1 MDAGDFSNAGVAEA
15 AADGLFASLADLDWD
30 YGGRVGGSNGLYD
43 SNGNLIRKHGAVFNA
58 PLHFIG
64 FGQGAVV
71 NTEIIQRLGTYFPE
85 AGGVQD
91 SGERDLMMTAVDPF
105 EYNPESAP
113 QFNGTFSRMLDPE
126 IVVWDNVT
134 YADNYYQ
141 VQGKDGNNKVLT
153 GKELKKMPSKPDRAD
168 INYEL
173 ENWAGFDRAK
183 GEDNAHRA
191 AVAWYG
197 GTANLNESEIPAD
210 QQLVFRRLGD
220 LILNDLGEN
229 NEKSWYVPGHTKSS
243 FNHGDTKAPWE
254 GIGTG
259 WFYSVNGGGSKLR
272 PYEVGSGTNKSK
284 KSKDE
289 LGNFEDYLKNNRR
302 PVTYDNTY
310 AKGAVE
316 KRLRGD
322 YATPTVFNGN
332 FDVVAPKNDPNAPLP
347 NIPIPGWSDK
357 SASVS
362 MSNLVDW
369 RKITT
374 FRNER
379 NNLGF
384 EGTQLNYTLKLDRD
398 NNNIVHNPQVVPD
411 WGLLRLDLHAP
422 GTTKDKRGELV
433 VTLKT
438 PDESIV
444 HDQTIVL
451 QKASNTLEKVP
462 LLDDNNQP
470 TGTEISIPSS
480 YGGDRYKIDYGRNGF
495 ESFFIP
501 VPETLRGKMVN
512 VDLELRAEGQNKPKV
527 YLDNVFFQSNT
538 LKFGN
543 PTAARNDSLAYSPNN
558 YLIEKPQYTM
568 SFNKT
573 RNTPNWVSWTLD
585 GSWPSKIPSSK
596 RPGGFAE
603 DPDLNGTNWYKIN
616 HNDYN
621 FDAEVEKYYSDDEYK
636 HFEVPERDFSPP
648 LKPYFW
654 PVRGHLSPSK
664 DRSRSI
670 KDLYSTFLTTNIV
683 PQDLKGNSGVWR
695 EWEKHLQEKVK
706 NFQHKIYVISG
717 VLGTGGD
724 GKDYNDFSQF
734 NAQTNKD
741 EKIAVPSKLWKVVMG
756 FNKNSTSEY
765 PDYAY
770 ATIVP
775 NNALDLLNVEYNNKG
790 KPKKVTPKKWTD
802 FKKTINVLELA
813 LNKDLKDS
821 DFRYDFLSNVK
832 DPQIKERLKNT
843 K

>member
-1 MDAGDFSNAGVAEA
+1 
-15 AADGLFASLADLDWD
+15 
-30 YGGRVGGSNGLYD
+30 
-43 SNGNLIRKHGAVFNA
+43 
-58 PLHFIG
+58 
-64 FGQGAVV
+64 
-71 NTEIIQRLGTYFPE
+71 
-85 AGGVQD
+85 
-91 SGERDLMMTAVDPF
+91 
-105 EYNPESAP
+105 
-113 QFNGTFSRMLDPE
+113 
-126 IVVWDNVT
+126 VVWDNVT

-141 VQGKDGNNKVLT
+141 VQGKEGENKVLI

-173 ENWAGFDRAK
+173 KDWAGFDRTK
-183 GEDNAHRA
+183 GTDNAHRA

-197 GTANLNESEIPAD
+197 GTANLNESQIPAGE
-210 QQLVFRRLGD
+210 QQVFRRLGD
-220 LILNDLGEN
+220 LLTEELNDPQ
-229 NEKSWYVPGHTKSS
+229 KSWYVPGHTKSS
-243 FNHGDTKAPWE
+243 FNHGDTEAPWE

-284 KSKDE
+284 KSKGE
-289 LGNFEDYLKNNRR
+289 LGDFQQYLENNRR

-374 FRNER
+374 FDNER
-379 NNLGF
+379 KNLGS
-384 EGTQLNYTLKLDRD
+384 EGTQLNYTLKLEGK
-398 NNNIVHNPQVVPD
+398 NNRIVHNPQVVPD
-411 WGLLRLDLHAP
+411 WGVLRLDVHAP
-422 GTTKDKRGELV
+422 DTAKKASGKLI
-433 VTLKT
+433 VTVKNSLNDNIKHSR
-438 PDESIV
+438 E
-444 HDQTIVL
+444 IVL
-451 QKASNTLEKVP
+451 QKASNALQTIPRLDENNKP
-462 LLDDNNQP
+462 ILDDNNEVK
-470 TGTEISIPSS
+470 TISIPGS
-480 YGGDRYKIDYGRNGF
+480 YEKDKYKIDYGRKGF

-501 VPETLRGKMVN
+501 VPEQFRGQMVN
-512 VDLELRAEGQNKPKV
+512 IEVQLQAASGKQPTV

-543 PTAARNDSLAYSPNN
+543 PTAARNDRLAYSPNN

-573 RNTPNWVSWTLD
+573 RNTANWVSWMLD
-585 GSWPSKIPSSK
+585 GSWPSKISSSK

-603 DPDLNGTNWYKIN
+603 DPDLDGTNWYKIN

-621 FDAEVEKYYSDDEYK
+621 FQSQIEKLKFYTKDDYN
-636 HFEVPERDFSPP
+636 HFEVPDRPDPP
-648 LKPYFW
+648 GSLPSWKPYFW

-664 DRSRSI
+664 DRSRSL

-683 PQDLKGNSGVWR
+683 PQDEKGNGGVWR
-695 EWEKHLQEKVK
+695 RWEKHLQEQVK
-706 NFQHKIYVISG
+706 NFQHKIYVMSG
-717 VLGTGGD
+717 VLGTGGGD
-724 GKDYNDFSQF
+724 KDYNDFSQF
-734 NAQTNKD
+734 NAQTNPK
-741 EKIAVPSKLWKVVMG
+741 EKIAVPRKLWKVAMG

-770 ATIVP
+770 AVIVP
-775 NNALDLLNVEYNNKG
+775 NNALELFKVEEYYKNG
-790 KPKKVTPKKWTD
+790 KPKKVTAKKWTD
-802 FKKTINVLELA
+802 FKQTINTLEAA
-813 LNKDLKDS
+813 LNKDVKDS
-821 DFRYDFLSNVK
+821 GFRYDFLSNVK